1 LNLYAETSEKGLE
14 CKRLGAARQQKYPI
28 GTEVTEFDNFKMQNI
43 AGKEIY
49 TTTIVYTAY
58 PIERPDIRPAK
69 TRPIASSMLCSIK
82 HKITSHELCLLAR
95 EGTGWLSKR
104 TGARILLPRSDCGS

>member
-69 TRPIASSMLCSIK
+69 TRPIASSTLCSM
-82 HKITSHELCLLAR
+82 
-95 EGTGWLSKR
+95 
-104 TGARILLPRSDCGS
+104 GARQAQDHQPRAQPACERGDRMAEQTNRGAHLAAAL